1 MNRWLAIIC
10 LFLLPFFANAENGK
24 ISVGKGQKIYY
35 EEYGQGEPV
44 ILLHGHTLDRRM
56 WKGQVEL
63 LRDSF
68 RVIVPDLRGYGLSS
82 DPLPAQ
88 QFTYTDDVIALMD
101 SLSIGK
107 AHVVG
112 LSMGAYVAGEL
123 LAMHPDRVLSC
134 MMVAGEICGRPGPST
149 PKTKEER
156 ERQRIGNEKILRQG
170 LDKYKNDR
178 VEDLIRRAGSRGEEM
193 RDALTEM
200 IMEWGAWQVT
210 HVTARIYYGQ
220 EAFQSLKRNKPDVRT
235 LIVYGELE
243 GKKPSRML
251 NYLPHA
257 EQITIPNCGHM
268 VNMEQPEQ
276 FNSLLLRWLRG
287 LPVEE

>member
-10 LFLLPFFANAENGK
+10 LFFLPLFANAESGK

-56 WKGQVEL
+56 WKAQVEL

-82 DPLPAQ
+82 DPFPYQ

-123 LAMHPDRVLSC
+123 LAMHPDRLLSC

-156 ERQRIGNEKILRQG
+156 ERQRIGNAKIQRQG
-170 LDKYKNDR
+170 LDKYKRDR

-193 RDALTEM
+193 RNALTEM

-220 EAFQSLKRNKPDVRT
+220 EAFLSLKRNKPDIRT

-251 NYLPHA
+251 NFLSNA
-257 EQITIPNCGHM
+257 EQITIPDCGHM
-268 VNMEQPEQ
+268 VNMEQPEL
-276 FNSLLLRWLRG
+276 FNSLLMNWLRG
-287 LPVEE
+287 LPVEK